1 MPRTR
6 WISLA
11 LAFVLLAACA
21 GIEHRPWR
29 LGDQSGN
36 DTAAYSLRFIEADDE
51 GWFWDRQQALDAVDL
66 IRAKVRERPTLVVTF
81 VHGWHHSAECC
92 DGNVEGFRRTLATLS
107 ALLNIRTG
115 QDFNIVGLYI
125 GWRGQSLPMPLDY
138 FTFWGRKSAA
148 ERVGQNDMK
157 EFLARL
163 QQLYA
168 QFRPD
173 VASWRRAPEREQEP
187 EPEQSHFLGMV
198 TIGHSFGAQ
207 VLLKAVAGSLEDR
220 LQSVNPNPAYLR
232 NAPIVDGPQL
242 SYNVL
247 GHGDL
252 MVLINPAV
260 EASQYH
266 RLYILSQ
273 GLKYSQLQT
282 PIILTLSAENDKSR
296 HRLFTFGRML
306 GEFFGGK
313 PHKQDEV
320 ERTVERQA
328 LGVYPGHV
336 THRLVPLRNDVELVA
351 TSETGADRDCRNGGS
366 CEFEWRRWR
375 DDTRA
380 PEATCRFD
388 TDDAATIDFSRTTI
402 CNDVK
407 LERLTADII
416 AGWEEDPSRYGNPQD
431 YQPLIVAR
439 ASSEIIDDHS
449 GIFTTPLLEFLAPY
463 ITAIELKSQANV
475 QRNRR
480 NRADARQ

>member
-1 MPRTR
+1 MRMR
-6 WISLA
+6 RIWIIIAGALA
-11 LAFVLLAACA
+11 LGACA
-21 GIEHRPWR
+21 GIDHRPWR

-36 DTAAYSLRFIEADDE
+36 DTQKYSLRFIESDDE
-51 GWFWDRQQALDAVDL
+51 GWFWDRQQALDAVQL
-66 IRAKVRERPTLVVTF
+66 IRDKVHERPTLVVTF

-92 DGNVEGFRRTLATLS
+92 DGNVEGFRRTLETLS
-107 ALLNIRTG
+107 TLLNVRSA

-168 QFRPD
+168 EFRPD
-173 VASWRRAPEREQEP
+173 VATWRRPHAEP
-187 EPEQSHFLGMV
+187 PADGHFLGMITV
-198 TIGHSFGAQ
+198 GHSFGAQ

-220 LQSVNPNPAYLR
+220 LQNLNPNPAYLR
-232 NAPIVDGPQL
+232 DAPIVEGPQL

-247 GHGDL
+247 GVGDL

-273 GLKYSQLQT
+273 GLKYSSLQT

-296 HRLFTFGRML
+296 HRLFTFGRVL

-313 PHKQDEV
+313 PQKDDEI

-336 THRLVPLRNDVELVA
+336 THRLVPVRSDVELVA
-351 TSETGADRDCRNGGS
+351 TTEAGSDRDCRNAGS
-366 CEFEWRRWR
+366 CDFDWLRWG
-375 DDTRA
+375 DNTRS
-380 PEATCRFD
+380 PQATCDFD
-388 TDDAATIDFSRTTI
+388 TDDTPSIDFSRTTI

-407 LERLTADII
+407 LERLTPAII
-416 AGWEEDPSRYGNPQD
+416 EEWEENPSLYGKAQD

-439 ASSEIIDDHS
+439 VSSEIIDDHS

-480 NRADARQ
+480 NRTDAAR